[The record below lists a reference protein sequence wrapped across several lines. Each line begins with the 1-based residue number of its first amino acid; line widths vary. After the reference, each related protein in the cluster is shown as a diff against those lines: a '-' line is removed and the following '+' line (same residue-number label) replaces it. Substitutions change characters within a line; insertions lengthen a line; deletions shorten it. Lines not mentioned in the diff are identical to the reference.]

1 MTEIDLLSKAIV
13 IATTAH
19 AGQVD
24 KLGDPY
30 ILHPLRVMIGVGDD
44 PDARIVAVLHDVLED
59 TDYQA
64 ADLYGVFPE
73 NVIEALLLITRLPNE
88 GYQSFIKVV
97 ATNALA
103 TKVKFHDIHD
113 NLDPARMGRILVED
127 RQTAY
132 RLIAKYEDALE
143 ILKEADEA
151 RYNQNPDV

>member
-1 MTEIDLLSKAIV
+1 MTEVDLLSKAIV

-59 TDYQA
+59 TDLPA
-64 ADLYGVFPE
+64 ADLIDIFPA
-73 NVIEALLLITRLPNE
+73 NIMDALLLITRLPNE

-103 TKVKFHDIHD
+103 TKVKFADIAD
-113 NLDPARMGRILVED
+113 NLDPRRMNRIAFDDPRTASRLV
-127 RQTAY
+127 
-132 RLIAKYEDALE
+132 AKYE
-143 ILKEADEA
+143 EA
-151 RYNQNPDV
+151 RGILEEAERNRRT